1 MKKDIPVL
9 KVENLA
15 IAVIPKENDPDFWEV
30 YVINLEEAPIK
41 SVLITAKAFGE
52 INGEQRQSAM
62 MRYFFEEMG
71 ALDVQ
76 FLEHLPT
83 ALTDLTNEY
92 WVSYS
97 YDNNLWDKR
106 LLILPGSFDP
116 INFIPIP
123 FIEREGILK
132 R

>member
-1 MKKDIPVL
+1 MKKDIPIL
-9 KVENLA
+9 KVEDLA
-15 IAVIPKENDPDFWEV
+15 IAVVPKENDADFWEV
-30 YVINLEEAPIK
+30 FVINLKDEPIK

-52 INGEQRQSAM
+52 INGEPRQSAM
-62 MRYFFEEMG
+62 MRYFFEEMTP
-71 ALDVQ
+71 LDIQ
-76 FLEHLPT
+76 FLEHLPSDLT
-83 ALTDLTNEY
+83 ALTNEY

-97 YDNNLWDKR
+97 YDNHLWDKR

-123 FIEREGILK
+123 FIDREGILK

>member
-9 KVENLA
+9 KVEDLA
-15 IAVIPKENDPDFWEV
+15 IAIVPKEDDPAFWDV
-30 YVINLEEAPIK
+30 YVINLKDEAIK
-41 SVLITAKAFGE
+41 SVIITARAFGE
-52 INGEQRQSAM
+52 IDGVARQSAM
-62 MRYFFEEMG
+62 MRYFLEEMPP
-71 ALDVQ
+71 LDIQ
-76 FLEHLPT
+76 FLEHLPNDLT
-83 ALTDLTNEY
+83 ALTNEY

-97 YDNNLWDKR
+97 YDNHLWDKR
-106 LLILPGSFDP
+106 LLILPGSFEP